1 MIVRE
6 AKLLNGTK
14 AQYQALDDAIRTAQF
29 IRNKAVRYWMDNQGV
44 SKADLYKLCK
54 DLASEFGFA
63 LKLNSAARQASAERA
78 WAAISSFYKRCKKQE
93 KNIGYPKF
101 KKHCRT
107 VEYKVSGWRLS
118 DDCKIITFTDGFK
131 VGSLSVFC
139 NSSTREDLHRLKI
152 NRVRVVR
159 KADGYY
165 AQFCFDAERKEVGEF
180 TGNVVG
186 LDLGLKYFTK
196 DQNDNAVI
204 YPQFLR
210 KSERKLKKAQK
221 RLSKKFVKGRK
232 PQSINYHKA
241 RIRLGRVH
249 LKITRQRKDWAIK
262 QARCVVH
269 SNDVIVYEDLKIAN
283 MVSQRVGRVSRLEAT
298 GEPVR
303 VKNHHLAKSITDASW
318 YQFTQWLEYY
328 GKIWDKAVVAVSPNY
343 TSQDCSNCGQR
354 VKKSLSTRTHSC
366 PNCRV
371 EICRDTNAA
380 VNILKKGMK
389 ILGVEWQNNST
400 SGQEG
405 SAEQSGKHGEKTANT
420 IDRKQDNSKRIS
432 VNHELESSCVPFGNA
447 KGEHAEEYVN
457 FLNPFTI
464 NSYCIVL

>member
-14 AQYQALDDAIRTAQF
+14 EQYQALDDAIRAAQF

-44 SKADLYKLCK
+44 GKADLYKLCK
-54 DLASEFGFA
+54 ELASEFDFA

-159 KADGYY
+159 KADGYH
-165 AQFCFDAERKEVGEF
+165 AQFCFDADRKEDGEF

-210 KSERKLKKAQK
+210 KSEQRLKKAQK
-221 RLSKKFVKGRK
+221 RLSKKFVKGKK
-232 PQSINYHKA
+232 PQSINYHKS
-241 RIRLGRVH
+241 RKRLGRVH
-249 LKITRQRKDWAIK
+249 LKIQRQRKDWAIK

-269 SNDVIVYEDLKIAN
+269 SNDVIVYEDLKIVN
-283 MVSQRVGRVSRLEAT
+283 L
-298 GEPVR
+298 
-303 VKNHHLAKSITDASW
+303 VKNHHLAKSISDASW
-318 YQFTQWLEYY
+318 YQFTQWLDYY
-328 GKIWDKAVVAVSPNY
+328 GKIWDKAVVAVAPAY
-343 TSQDCSNCGQR
+343 TSQDCSNCGHR
-354 VKKSLSTRTHSC
+354 AKKSLSTRTHSC
-366 PNCRV
+366 SRCGV

-380 VNILKKGMK
+380 INILKKGMK

-400 SGQEG
+400 SGQEE
-405 SAEQSGKHGEKTANT
+405 SAEQSEKHGEKTANT
-420 IDRKQDNSKRIS
+420 IDGKLDIAS
-432 VNHELESSCVPFGNA
+432 G
-447 KGEHAEEYVN
+447 
-457 FLNPFTI
+457 FL
-464 NSYCIVL
+464 